1 MNNGKRI
8 TIQDI
13 ANECNISSSTVSRVL
28 NNSVLVSDDKR
39 EIILE
44 AAERL
49 GYEKRTIRKQ
59 GSRAILN
66 IKLFLPETR
75 NPYINL
81 FYDVAEFVKGL
92 YKGFGDVK
100 TNVIVRINHEE
111 AKIFHN
117 KKMGDIDACIFAF
130 TTPRPDSVKEI
141 EDRGIP
147 LLLVNRE
154 SSKHDFVAYDT
165 GKAMAL
171 LLEKIVAKRQQQTD
185 PRIKVCYLGFT
196 PITYINE
203 ERRLG
208 IADACERFGIPFD
221 LTEDVFEFNALQE
234 IPQDLLYTLKK
245 EGYNAIMCFN
255 DVVALYLYNLG
266 MKTGYV
272 FPDDFS
278 LTGHDDSPALEL
290 IGQRIDTIRF
300 NVYQLGKESG
310 KILKR
315 RIIGRSAHKTKVK
328 LTNTYVPGETI

>member
-1 MNNGKRI
+1 MSTSKRV

-39 EIILE
+39 EAILQ

-49 GYEKRTIRKQ
+49 GYEKRIIRKQ

-75 NPYINL
+75 YPYINL

-92 YKGFGDVK
+92 YRGFGDVK

-111 AKIFHN
+111 SKIFHN
-117 KKMGDIDACIFAF
+117 KKMGDIDGCVFAF
-130 TTPRPDSVKEI
+130 TTPRPESVKEI

-154 SSKHDFVAYDT
+154 SSKHDFVAYDSSQ
-165 GKAMAL
+165 AMAL
-171 LLEKIVAKRQQQTD
+171 LLEKVMAKRQQQID
-185 PRIKVCYLGFT
+185 SKIKVCYIGFT
-196 PITYINE
+196 PVAYINK
-203 ERRLG
+203 ERRTG

-221 LTEDVFEFNALQE
+221 VGEDVFEFNALHS
-234 IPQDLLYTLKK
+234 IPQDFLRTLKDA
-245 EGYNAIMCFN
+245 GYNAIMCFN

-266 MKTGYV
+266 MRTGYI

-290 IGQRIDTIRF
+290 IGQRIDTIKF
-300 NVYQLGKESG
+300 NVYQLGRESG
-310 KILKR
+310 KILKK
-315 RIIGRSAHKTKVK
+315 RIIGRSAQITKKK
-328 LTNTYVPGETI
+328 LANTYVPGETI